1 MAYPRREAEWRAGVK
16 REQEDAASEQA
27 EAARRPRGGR
37 PTRAAAAERDERLL
51 EIATA
56 MFMEHGFEATS
67 MDRLAEAASIGKAT
81 LYARYADKAALF
93 ADVLRRRIPQVYE
106 PLEQEFARPLPGD
119 LEDTLLR
126 IAEQLLDKS
135 LSPGAVALG
144 RILAAQGPN
153 FPDLA
158 SLFIRE
164 GLGRQLRLVETVLA
178 RFKNDARYAL
188 DDLPLAAAL
197 FLAVALG
204 RASRLATY
212 GFVPDPAELRR
223 RTAAAVRVFVR
234 GIAVTEAPGVGAP

>member
-1 MAYPRREAEWRAGVK
+1 MSDQMEAG
-16 REQEDAASEQA
+16 
-27 EAARRPRGGR
+27 RRPRGGR

-51 EIATA
+51 EIATD

-93 ADVLRRRIPQVYE
+93 ADVLRRRIPQVFE
-106 PLEQEFARPLPGD
+106 PLEQEFAKPFAGD
-119 LEDTLLR
+119 LEATLLR
-126 IAEQLLDKS
+126 VAEGLLDKS

-158 SLFIRE
+158 RLFVQE

-178 RFKNDARYAL
+178 RFAGDARYAL
-188 DDLPLAAAL
+188 DDLPLAADI
-197 FLAVALG
+197 FLAVAVG

-212 GFVPDPAELRR
+212 GFEPDPVELQR

-234 GIAVTEAPGVGAP
+234 GVAAS